1 MTERTFAMDSTGPA
15 VLDLELPVGAIE
27 VQVLDSATSASVVL
41 RTEDESGPAADAVRD
56 ARSSE
61 DGQTLRVRV
70 PEVHGSVIMQS
81 VAGGR
86 VIHNTGVIS
95 IGSGNVTSMVVV
107 NGRVI
112 SGGVTNVPTVSGVTA
127 RVVLPRG
134 SSLEVRS
141 KSADLHAVGSLNSAA
156 FTSISGGAHFDAVRE
171 LHASTTS
178 GDVSADGITTRAT
191 VRSVSGD
198 IDLYRYSGGS
208 ADLTSTSGDVT
219 VAATGSAS
227 GALRANTVSGDIRV
241 RDGRHLDV
249 RTRSVSGA
257 VRTH

>member
-1 MTERTFAMDSTGPA
+1 MTERTFAMTSTGPA
-15 VLDLELPVGAIE
+15 MLDLELPVGTVE
-27 VQVLDSATSASVVL
+27 VQVLDSVTTASVVL

-61 DGQTLRVRV
+61 DSQTLRVRV
-70 PEVHGSVIMQS
+70 PEIHGSVITQS

-95 IGSGNVTSMVVV
+95 IGSGNVTNMVVV

-112 SGGVTNVPTVSGVTA
+112 SGNVTNVPTVSGITA

-134 SSLEVRS
+134 SSLSVFS
-141 KSADLHAVGSLNSAA
+141 KSADLHAAGYLNSAA
-156 FTSISGGAHFDAVRE
+156 FTSISGDAHLDAVRE

-178 GDVSADGITTRAT
+178 GDVSADGITTSAI

-208 ADLTSTSGDVT
+208 ADLTTTSGDVT
-219 VAATGSAS
+219 VSATASAS

-241 RDGRHLDV
+241 RDGRHLDL
-249 RTRSVSGA
+249 RTRSISGDI
-257 VRTH
+257 RTH